1 MTRSFAPCAGLHLV
15 YKYASL
21 LAERRATKRGDLE
34 TWARWEMSDEDEA
47 FDQDEDDEIEA
58 EADDTADID
67 VDEVDDVV
75 EDDDE
80 ESEAIAAKPVGRV
93 ARSESPEAH
102 SIEARDKVRKSLA
115 ADVEAFLARGGSI
128 QTIAEDRRTET
139 PKKPDS
145 SFGRRSV

>member
-1 MTRSFAPCAGLHLV
+1 
-15 YKYASL
+15 
-21 LAERRATKRGDLE
+21 
-34 TWARWEMSDEDEA
+34 MSDEDEA

-58 EADDTADID
+58 AADDTADID
-67 VDEVDDVV
+67 VEDVDEVEDVV
-75 EDDDE
+75 EDDE
-80 ESEAIAAKPVGRV
+80 EQSGAIAAKPVSRAA

-128 QTIAEDRRTET
+128 QTISEDQRTET